1 MQALAALSTPP
12 LRGRKNPA
20 WKGPTKYC
28 VSQAAEGL
36 CPSQSPA
43 QHHPVSPRVLQE
55 HTAQHHL
62 SRLGGGEGGK

>member
-20 WKGPTKYC
+20 WKGPTKHS
-28 VSQAAEGL
+28 VNRAADRL
-36 CPSQSPA
+36 CPTQSLA

-55 HTAQHHL
+55 HSSA
-62 SRLGGGEGGK
+62 SSLGWWANDPLV